1 MPARNFPI
9 VKLAELVA
17 AAEADVF
24 AILYLKEELR
34 TKDGKPYHRVG
45 FRDGTREI
53 AFPIW
58 GDSDWGDDCRDAWNV
73 GTYYKLRCALK
84 ETSYGPQLDIH
95 RIREVV
101 DADAADGF
109 DVDAFRPQSKFDAAE
124 MFAEL
129 RGLVD
134 EHIGDERLREL
145 VALLLDRHRAKLLTL
160 PAATRNH
167 HSFSG
172 GFLEHVLSATRTAI
186 FLAEKYVAYYDDLQP
201 PLDRDLVTAGIVLHD
216 IGKLRELEW
225 QPEGPAYT
233 AAGSLIGHVLQGRDM
248 VREAAAELADAGTP
262 IEPEKL
268 LRLEHIIVAHQRL
281 PEWGAPKPPMT
292 LEALLVHYA
301 DDIDAKVNMVVTAL
315 KEDKAPGHTTSKK
328 NVLMQQFYRGPGGK
342 DLPRSHGVAEKKG
355 GDDGKR

>member
-1 MPARNFPI
+1 MPPKNLPI
-9 VKLAELVA
+9 VKLAELVPGF
-17 AAEADVF
+17 ESDLF
-24 AILYLKEELR
+24 ALLYLKEELR
-34 TKDGKPYHRVG
+34 TKDGKPYYRVG

-58 GDSDWGDDCRDAWNV
+58 GDSDWGADCRDAWNI

-84 ETSYGPQLDIH
+84 ETSYGPQLEIH

-101 DADAADGF
+101 PADVADGF
-109 DVDAFRPQSKFDAAE
+109 DVDAFRPQSKYDAEE
-124 MFAEL
+124 MFEEL
-129 RGLVD
+129 RALAV
-134 EHIGDERLREL
+134 EKIGDEQLREL
-145 VALLLDRHRAKLLTL
+145 TTSLLDKYRAKLLTL

-186 FLAEKYVAYYDDLQP
+186 FLAEKYAAYYDDLEP
-201 PLDRDLVTAGIVLHD
+201 PLDPDLVVAGIVLHD

-225 QPEGPAYT
+225 QPEGPAHT
-233 AAGSLIGHVLQGRDM
+233 ASGSLIGHVLQGRDM
-248 VREAAAELADAGTP
+248 VREAATALADVGTP
-262 IEPEKL
+262 VDPEKL

-301 DDIDAKVNMVVTAL
+301 DDVDAKMNMVVMAL
-315 KEDKAPGHTTSKK
+315 KEDKTPGHTTSKK
-328 NVLMQQFYRGPGGK
+328 NVLMQQFYRGPK
-342 DLPRSHGVAEKKG
+342 NPDSPRSHGGTEKKRG
-355 GDDGKR
+355 EDGKR